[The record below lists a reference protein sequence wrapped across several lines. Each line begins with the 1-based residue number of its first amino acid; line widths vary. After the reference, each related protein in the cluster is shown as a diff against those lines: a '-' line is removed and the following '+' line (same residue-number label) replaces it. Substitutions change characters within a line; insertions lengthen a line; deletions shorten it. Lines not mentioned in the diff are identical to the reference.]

1 MQEAYIVA
9 YGRSAAAKAKQG
21 ALFHERPDDVAAK
34 VLQGVL
40 FHERPDDVAAKVLQG
55 VLKRIDGKFN
65 KNMIEDVIVGT
76 AFPEGLQGQNIA
88 RTIALRT
95 GLSDTVPGQTVN
107 RYCSS
112 GLQTIAIAANQIM
125 AGQGDILVAGGVELM
140 SAVPMGGNEPTN
152 NPTLQYDDIGA
163 SYPMGLTAENVAS
176 QFDVSRED
184 QDAYAV
190 RSHQRAYDAQR
201 DGRFKDEII
210 PIQVNSVEYTNVGP
224 KVHTNIFD
232 QDEFI
237 RPDTTMEALAKLRTV
252 FKADGTV
259 TAGTS
264 APLSDGAGF
273 VVLMSGDK
281 VKELGVTPIARFVGY
296 KAVGVDPKIMGIGP
310 AYAIPEVLS
319 LSNLSVEDI
328 DLIELNEAFASQT
341 IASIK
346 EVGLDISRTNVN
358 GGAIALGHPLGATG
372 AMLTARL
379 LNEMGRRPDSRY
391 GMVTMCIGV
400 GMGAAAIFE
409 YVR

>member
-21 ALFHERPDDVAAK
+21 A
-34 VLQGVL
+34 L

-88 RTIALRT
+88 RTIALRA

-140 SAVPMGGNEPTN
+140 GAVPMGGNEPTN

-210 PIQVNSVEYTNVGP
+210 PIQVNSVEYTNAGP

-296 KAVGVDPKIMGIGP
+296 KSVGVDPKIMGIGP

-379 LNEMGRRPDSRY
+379 LNEMGRLPDSRY

>member
-21 ALFHERPDDVAAK
+21 A
-34 VLQGVL
+34 L

-163 SYPMGLTAENVAS
+163 SYPMGLTAENIAS

-210 PIQVNSVEYTNVGP
+210 PIQVNSVEYTNAGP

-273 VVLMSGDK
+273 IVLMSGDK

>member
-1 MQEAYIVA
+1 MITMQEAYIVA

-40 FHERPDDVAAKVLQG
+40 
-55 VLKRIDGKFN
+55 KRIDGKFN
-65 KNMIEDVIVGT
+65 KNMIKDVIVGT

-163 SYPMGLTAENVAS
+163 SYPMGLTAENIAS

-210 PIQVNSVEYTNVGP
+210 PIQVNSVEYTNAGP

>member
-21 ALFHERPDDVAAK
+21 A
-34 VLQGVL
+34 L

-88 RTIALRT
+88 RTIALLT

-190 RSHQRAYDAQR
+190 RSHQRAYEAQR
-201 DGRFKDEII
+201 DGRFNDEII
-210 PIQVNSVEYTNVGP
+210 PIQVNSVEYTNAGP

-264 APLSDGAGF
+264 APLSDSAGF

>member
-21 ALFHERPDDVAAK
+21 A
-34 VLQGVL
+34 L

-140 SAVPMGGNEPTN
+140 SAVPMGGNESTN

>member
-34 VLQGVL
+34 
-40 FHERPDDVAAKVLQG
+40 ALQG

-88 RTIALRT
+88 RTIALRA

-210 PIQVNSVEYTNVGP
+210 PIRVNSVEYTNAGP

-264 APLSDGAGF
+264 APLSDGTGF

>member
-21 ALFHERPDDVAAK
+21 A
-34 VLQGVL
+34 L

-163 SYPMGLTAENVAS
+163 SYPMALTAENVAS

-190 RSHQRAYDAQR
+190 RSHQRAYDAQL

-210 PIQVNSVEYTNVGP
+210 PIQVNSVEYTNAGP

-237 RPDTTMEALAKLRTV
+237 RPDTTIEALAKLRTV

>member
-21 ALFHERPDDVAAK
+21 A
-34 VLQGVL
+34 L

-190 RSHQRAYDAQR
+190 RIHQRVYDAQR

-210 PIQVNSVEYTNVGP
+210 PIQVNSVEYTNAGP

-281 VKELGVTPIARFVGY
+281 VKELDVTPIARFVGY

>member
-1 MQEAYIVA
+1 MITIQEAYIVA

-21 ALFHERPDDVAAK
+21 A
-34 VLQGVL
+34 L

-163 SYPMGLTAENVAS
+163 SYPMGLTAENIAS

-210 PIQVNSVEYTNVGP
+210 PIQVNSVEYTNAGP

>member
-1 MQEAYIVA
+1 MITMQEAYIVA

-40 FHERPDDVAAKVLQG
+40 
-55 VLKRIDGKFN
+55 KRIDGKFN
-65 KNMIEDVIVGT
+65 KNMLEDVIVGT

-125 AGQGDILVAGGVELM
+125 AGQGDMLVAGGVELM

-210 PIQVNSVEYTNVGP
+210 PIQVNSVEYTNAGP

-281 VKELGVTPIARFVGY
+281 VKELDVTPIARFVGY

-391 GMVTMCIGV
+391 GMVTMCIGI

>member
-21 ALFHERPDDVAAK
+21 A
-34 VLQGVL
+34 L

-95 GLSDTVPGQTVN
+95 GLSDTVTGQTVN

-163 SYPMGLTAENVAS
+163 SYPMGLTAENIAS

-210 PIQVNSVEYTNVGP
+210 PIQVNSVEYTNAGP

>member
-21 ALFHERPDDVAAK
+21 A
-34 VLQGVL
+34 L

-88 RTIALRT
+88 RTIALLT

-190 RSHQRAYDAQR
+190 RSHQRAYEAQR
-201 DGRFKDEII
+201 DGRFNDEII
-210 PIQVNSVEYTNVGP
+210 PIQVNSVEYTNAGP

-372 AMLTARL
+372 AMLTVRL

>member
-21 ALFHERPDDVAAK
+21 A
-34 VLQGVL
+34 L

-88 RTIALRT
+88 RTIALRA

-112 GLQTIAIAANQIM
+112 VLQTIAIAANQIM

-210 PIQVNSVEYTNVGP
+210 PIRVNSVEYTNAGP

>member
-34 VLQGVL
+34 
-40 FHERPDDVAAKVLQG
+40 ALQG

-88 RTIALRT
+88 RTIALRA

-210 PIQVNSVEYTNVGP
+210 PIRVNSVEYTNAGP

-391 GMVTMCIGV
+391 GMVTMCIG
-400 GMGAAAIFE
+400 
-409 YVR
+409 

>member
-21 ALFHERPDDVAAK
+21 A
-34 VLQGVL
+34 L

-88 RTIALRT
+88 RTIALRA

-190 RSHQRAYDAQR
+190 RSHQRAYNAQR

-273 VVLMSGDK
+273 VVLMSGNK

>member
-1 MQEAYIVA
+1 MQEAYIIA

-21 ALFHERPDDVAAK
+21 A
-34 VLQGVL
+34 L

-125 AGQGDILVAGGVELM
+125 AGQGDMLVAGGVELM

-210 PIQVNSVEYTNVGP
+210 PIQVNSVEYTNAGP

-281 VKELGVTPIARFVGY
+281 VKELDVTPIARFVGY

>member
-21 ALFHERPDDVAAK
+21 A
-34 VLQGVL
+34 L

-400 GMGAAAIFE
+400 GIGAAAIFE

>member
-21 ALFHERPDDVAAK
+21 A
-34 VLQGVL
+34 L

-163 SYPMGLTAENVAS
+163 SYPMGLTAENIAS

-210 PIQVNSVEYTNVGP
+210 PIQVNSVEYTNAGP

>member
-1 MQEAYIVA
+1 MITMQEAYIVA

-21 ALFHERPDDVAAK
+21 A
-34 VLQGVL
+34 L

-88 RTIALRT
+88 RTIALRA

-210 PIQVNSVEYTNVGP
+210 PIRVNSVEYTNAGP

-346 EVGLDISRTNVN
+346 EVGLDISHTNVN

>member
-1 MQEAYIVA
+1 MITMQEAYIVA

-40 FHERPDDVAAKVLQG
+40 
-55 VLKRIDGKFN
+55 KRIDGKFN
-65 KNMIEDVIVGT
+65 KNIIEDVIVGT

-88 RTIALRT
+88 RTIALRA

-210 PIQVNSVEYTNVGP
+210 PIRVNSVEYTNAGP

>member
-1 MQEAYIVA
+1 MITMQEAYIVA

-21 ALFHERPDDVAAK
+21 A
-34 VLQGVL
+34 L

-163 SYPMGLTAENVAS
+163 SYPMGLTAENIAS

-184 QDAYAV
+184 QVAYAV

-210 PIQVNSVEYTNVGP
+210 PIQVNSVEYTNAGP

>member
-1 MQEAYIVA
+1 MITMQEAYIVA
-9 YGRSAAAKAKQG
+9 YGRSAATKAKQG
-21 ALFHERPDDVAAK
+21 A
-34 VLQGVL
+34 L

>member
-21 ALFHERPDDVAAK
+21 A
-34 VLQGVL
+34 L

-201 DGRFKDEII
+201 DGRFKNEII
-210 PIQVNSVEYTNVGP
+210 PIQVNSVEYTNAGP

-391 GMVTMCIGV
+391 GMVTMYIGV

>member
-1 MQEAYIVA
+1 MITMQEAYIVA

-21 ALFHERPDDVAAK
+21 A
-34 VLQGVL
+34 L

-140 SAVPMGGNEPTN
+140 SAVPMGGNEPIN

-201 DGRFKDEII
+201 DGRFKNEII
-210 PIQVNSVEYTNVGP
+210 PIQVNSVEYTNAGP

-341 IASIK
+341 ITSIK

>member
-9 YGRSAAAKAKQG
+9 YGRSATAKAKQG
-21 ALFHERPDDVAAK
+21 A
-34 VLQGVL
+34 L

>member
-1 MQEAYIVA
+1 MITMQEAYIVA

-21 ALFHERPDDVAAK
+21 A
-34 VLQGVL
+34 L

-176 QFDVSRED
+176 QFDVSREG

>member
-40 FHERPDDVAAKVLQG
+40 
-55 VLKRIDGKFN
+55 KRIDGKFN
-65 KNMIEDVIVGT
+65 KNLIEDVIVGT

-163 SYPMGLTAENVAS
+163 SYPMGLTAENLAS

-210 PIQVNSVEYTNVGP
+210 PIRVNSVEYTNAGP

>member
-21 ALFHERPDDVAAK
+21 A
-34 VLQGVL
+34 L

-88 RTIALRT
+88 RTIALRA

-140 SAVPMGGNEPTN
+140 SALPMGGNEPTN

-210 PIQVNSVEYTNVGP
+210 PIQVNSVEYTNAGP

-281 VKELGVTPIARFVGY
+281 VKELGVTPIARFVGF

>member
-1 MQEAYIVA
+1 MITMQEAYIVA

-40 FHERPDDVAAKVLQG
+40 
-55 VLKRIDGKFN
+55 KRIDGKFN

-76 AFPEGLQGQNIA
+76 TFPEGLQGQNIA
-88 RTIALRT
+88 RTIALLT

-190 RSHQRAYDAQR
+190 RSHQRAYEAQR
-201 DGRFKDEII
+201 DGRFNDEII
-210 PIQVNSVEYTNVGP
+210 PIQVNSVEYTNAGP

>member
-1 MQEAYIVA
+1 MITMQEAYIVA

-21 ALFHERPDDVAAK
+21 A
-34 VLQGVL
+34 L

-88 RTIALRT
+88 RTIALRA

-201 DGRFKDEII
+201 DGRFKDETI
-210 PIQVNSVEYTNVGP
+210 PIRVNSVEYTNAGP

>member
-21 ALFHERPDDVAAK
+21 A
-34 VLQGVL
+34 L

-190 RSHQRAYDAQR
+190 RSHQRAYDAQL

-210 PIQVNSVEYTNVGP
+210 PIQVNSVEYTNAGP

-237 RPDTTMEALAKLRTV
+237 RPDTTIEALAKLRTV

-264 APLSDGAGF
+264 APPSDGAGF

>member
-1 MQEAYIVA
+1 MITMQEAYIVA

-21 ALFHERPDDVAAK
+21 A
-34 VLQGVL
+34 L

-112 GLQTIAIAANQIM
+112 GLQTIAISANQIM

-210 PIQVNSVEYTNVGP
+210 PIQVNSVEYTNAGP

>member
-1 MQEAYIVA
+1 MQEAYLVA

-21 ALFHERPDDVAAK
+21 A
-34 VLQGVL
+34 L

-163 SYPMGLTAENVAS
+163 SYPMGLTAENIAS

-210 PIQVNSVEYTNVGP
+210 PIQVNSVEYTNAGP

>member
-1 MQEAYIVA
+1 MITMQEAYIVA

-21 ALFHERPDDVAAK
+21 A
-34 VLQGVL
+34 L

-281 VKELGVTPIARFVGY
+281 VKELGLTPIARFVGY

>member
-21 ALFHERPDDVAAK
+21 A
-34 VLQGVL
+34 L

-201 DGRFKDEII
+201 DGRFKNEII
-210 PIQVNSVEYTNVGP
+210 PIQVNSVEYTNAGP

-310 AYAIPEVLS
+310 AYATPEVLS

>member
-1 MQEAYIVA
+1 MITMQEAYIVA

-40 FHERPDDVAAKVLQG
+40 
-55 VLKRIDGKFN
+55 KRIDGKFN
-65 KNMIEDVIVGT
+65 KNMIEDVIVST

-163 SYPMGLTAENVAS
+163 SYPMGLTAENIAS

-210 PIQVNSVEYTNVGP
+210 PIQVNSVEYTNAGP

>member
-1 MQEAYIVA
+1 MITMQEAYIVA

-21 ALFHERPDDVAAK
+21 A
-34 VLQGVL
+34 L

-88 RTIALRT
+88 RTIALRA

-210 PIQVNSVEYTNVGP
+210 PIRVNSVEYTNAGP

-281 VKELGVTPIARFVGY
+281 VKELGVTPIARFFGY

>member
-40 FHERPDDVAAKVLQG
+40 
-55 VLKRIDGKFN
+55 KRIDGKFN
-65 KNMIEDVIVGT
+65 KNMIEDIIVGT

-125 AGQGDILVAGGVELM
+125 AGQGDMLVAGGVELM

-210 PIQVNSVEYTNVGP
+210 PIQVNSVEYTNAGP

-281 VKELGVTPIARFVGY
+281 VKELDVTPIARFVGY